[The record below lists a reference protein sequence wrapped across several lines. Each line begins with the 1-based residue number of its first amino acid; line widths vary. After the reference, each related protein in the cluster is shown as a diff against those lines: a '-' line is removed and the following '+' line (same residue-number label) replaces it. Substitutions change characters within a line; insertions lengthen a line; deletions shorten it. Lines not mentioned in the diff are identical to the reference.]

1 MTPATTSHRLHRL
14 LPVVTVLALVSCSSM
29 LSTSIAKILKHP
41 REYDGKTVTVS
52 GTVKQAVNL
61 LFIKYYVVDDG
72 SGSIPVVTKRAVPS
86 TGEKVSVT
94 GRVDQAFA
102 LGDKSLLVIV
112 EEPRGTKD

>member
-1 MTPATTSHRLHRL
+1 MTLETTPHRPHRL
-14 LPVVTVLALVSCSSM
+14 LPVVAVLLLVGCSSM
-29 LSTSIAKILKHP
+29 FSTSIGKIQQHP

-61 LFIKYYVVDDG
+61 LFIKYYLVDDG

-86 TGEKVSVT
+86 TGEKVTVT

-102 LGDKSLLVIV
+102 LGDRSLLVIL
-112 EEPRGTKD
+112 EEPRDAKD